1 MKRIVRA
8 EEKGISLLSLLKNKL
23 KFLSFLCYNYQ
34 TFSFL
39 FINELKN
46 SEDGS

>member
-1 MKRIVRA
+1 MK
-8 EEKGISLLSLLKNKL
+8 KGEVIRLFLFVKNKL

-34 TFSFL
+34 TFSFF